1 MKIVK
6 PLLGCCVAL
15 LVMLPCH
22 GIAQMLSTE
31 LQPVSSLSQLTDAAE
46 QRLQRQA
53 LHQPAPWISTW
64 LADAPVLSA
73 GLLNSRSQGGS
84 DEIELALNLPL
95 KSPSRV
101 RLDEDVLDNQQ
112 RLTASLLAYRRW
124 FASGLVRDTVWQIVL
139 ERKRQQLL
147 TEQLDI
153 YQHFI
158 EKLRSPGQ
166 ASEMQSYHQYLYQQ
180 GATELALEQLD
191 SAARLLIAQ
200 QQLQQLTGQANLPNM
215 TAEEPTADF
224 QLVQHPRLQLLLLQE
239 QQLQLQQQA
248 NSPANSA
255 WQLTTRVKRVN
266 NAEQNDNQIGLQLD
280 IPLTIGEQSNQLA
293 NSTFQLDYQQW
304 LNDYSD
310 SQREIEQQHS
320 AARTELKTQ
329 QAQLALLKND
339 DALRRQAK
347 ASLLLLLER
356 QEINADVAQ
365 QRLQQLLQAELQLVL
380 LEIQVQASIAKL
392 NQTAGVML

>member
-1 MKIVK
+1 
-6 PLLGCCVAL
+6 
-15 LVMLPCH
+15 
-22 GIAQMLSTE
+22 
-31 LQPVSSLSQLTDAAE
+31 
-46 QRLQRQA
+46 
-53 LHQPAPWISTW
+53 
-64 LADAPVLSA
+64 
-73 GLLNSRSQGGS
+73 
-84 DEIELALNLPL
+84 
-95 KSPSRV
+95 
-101 RLDEDVLDNQQ
+101 
-112 RLTASLLAYRRW
+112 
-124 FASGLVRDTVWQIVL
+124 
-139 ERKRQQLL
+139 
-147 TEQLDI
+147 
-153 YQHFI
+153 
-158 EKLRSPGQ
+158 
-166 ASEMQSYHQYLYQQ
+166 
-180 GATELALEQLD
+180 
-191 SAARLLIAQ
+191 
-200 QQLQQLTGQANLPNM
+200 
-215 TAEEPTADF
+215 AEEPTADF

-320 AARTELKTQ
+320 AARAELKTQ

-339 DALRRQAK
+339 EALRRQAK

-356 QEINADVAQ
+356 QEINADLAQ